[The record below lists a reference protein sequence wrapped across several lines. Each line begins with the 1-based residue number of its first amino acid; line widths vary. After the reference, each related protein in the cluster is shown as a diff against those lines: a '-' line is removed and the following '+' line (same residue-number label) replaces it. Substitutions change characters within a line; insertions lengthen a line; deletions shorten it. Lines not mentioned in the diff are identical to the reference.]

1 MFFICALCFNVVDTL
16 VARSESSESFK
27 VTQDLRTIQKEC
39 VRLIYQTKLCGK
51 SENAISEVGDM
62 AEVYAYSLCYTSLG
76 GEVTNVDVYKNKDAA
91 TFYDEKTDPLFYYY
105 SVYKVEHADDFV
117 STSNSGFAYIDNAVR
132 SCNAEIFVSG
142 GYPLLTEKV
151 SEEVDLF
158 LSQSVKGSDGEN
170 IFNTLQTAY
179 ARLLSEARADFTE
192 NYTPYVTTFSSL
204 STLRGKLIG
213 YKWTEIVLIYL
224 CVTLLVFSI
233 APFIFKERVSPLL
246 KLLKAASVTRG
257 GDKTPLWSV
266 ILKWAGEFITYF
278 NTVFLIPII
287 LYGKNSVL
295 FLRFTLAGA
304 IPFYVLYILSAVF
317 MIVSV
322 ILCAANKRN
331 NCTLSD
337 LISYQLIKDLR

>member
-16 VARSESSESFK
+16 VVRSEGSSSFK

-39 VRLIYQTKLCGK
+39 VRLIYQTKLGGK

-62 AEVYAYSLCYTSLG
+62 AEVYAYSLCYTSLK
-76 GEVTNVDVYKNKDAA
+76 GEVTSIDVYKNKDAA
-91 TFYDEKTDPLFYYY
+91 TFYDEKADPLFYYY
-105 SVYKVEHADDFV
+105 SVYKVEHAKDFV

-142 GYPLLTEKV
+142 GYPLLTEKA

-158 LSQSVKGSDGEN
+158 LSQSVKDGDGEN

-179 ARLLSEARADFTE
+179 AKLLSEARADFTE

-224 CVTLLVFSI
+224 CVTLLVFFI
-233 APFIFKERVSPLL
+233 VPLIFKERVSPLL

-266 ILKWAGEFITYF
+266 ILKWAGEFLTYF